1 MLIFLRITGGL
12 VVMMWIL
19 QVAGIFKQKKDFFF
33 NCLLALAFSTSTAM
47 YLYACIGVTR
57 NINLIGSNYL
67 VKIIFILTAIIY
79 VELKALFTWV
89 LKKLR

>member
-1 MLIFLRITGGL
+1 MLTFLRIVGACAVTL
-12 VVMMWIL
+12 WIFQVV
-19 QVAGIFKQKKDFFF
+19 GIVKQKKDFFF
-33 NCLLALAFSTSTAM
+33 NCLLFLTFSASTAM